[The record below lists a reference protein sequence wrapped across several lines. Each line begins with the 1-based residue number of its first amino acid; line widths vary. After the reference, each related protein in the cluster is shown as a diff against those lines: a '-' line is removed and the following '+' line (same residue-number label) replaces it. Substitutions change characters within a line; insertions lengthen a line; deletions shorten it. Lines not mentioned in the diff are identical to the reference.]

1 MNLSTILEQI
11 GLTQKE
17 AAVYL
22 ATLELAQ
29 ASVLRIAQKTEIKRP
44 TVYITLD
51 TLCEKGFVVS
61 IPKGS
66 KTLYQAIDPKDIL
79 VKCKEK
85 VAAFKDTLPEF
96 LSLANAAPGKAKI
109 RFFEGKNSLLALYEN
124 EIFRSKRIAGITSMR
139 ELRKVFS
146 LDELTG
152 MLHIMKSGGGKINEI
167 DEDSP
172 ESREYR
178 AEKDRLEL
186 GQTKCLPKGFAF
198 EIDFLLYDNCVAMIS
213 IKNRMAV
220 VIEDRAIAGAQ
231 RQFFNFLWDRIRPAG
246 EEKFKATARG

>member
-22 ATLELAQ
+22 ATLELGQ
-29 ASVLRIAQKTEIKRP
+29 ASVLRIAQKAEIKRP

-51 TLCEKGFVVS
+51 TLCEKGFAVS

-66 KTLYQAIDPKDIL
+66 KTLYQAVDPKDIL
-79 VKCKEK
+79 VKFKEK
-85 VAAFKDTLPEF
+85 VSAFKDTLPEF

-109 RFFEGKNSLLALYEN
+109 RFFEGKKNLLALYEN
-124 EIFRSKRIAGITSMR
+124 EIFRSKNIAGVTSMR

-146 LDELTG
+146 LDELIG
-152 MLHIMKSGGGKINEI
+152 MLHIMKGSGGRI
-167 DEDSP
+167 DEIHDDSS

-178 AEKDRLEL
+178 AEKDRLKL
-186 GQTKCLPKGFAF
+186 GETKCLPKEFSF
-198 EIDFLLYDNCVAMIS
+198 EIDFLLYGNCVAMIS

-220 VIEDRAIAGAQ
+220 IIEDRAIAAAQ
-231 RQFFNFLWDRIRPAG
+231 RQFFNFLWKSIQPGDK
-246 EEKFKATARG
+246 E

>member
-22 ATLELAQ
+22 ATLELGQ
-29 ASVLRIAQKTEIKRP
+29 ASVLRIAQKAEIKRP
-44 TVYITLD
+44 TVYITLGA
-51 TLCEKGFVVS
+51 LRENGFVVS

-79 VKCKEK
+79 AKLKEK
-85 VAAFKDTLPEF
+85 VAAFKDTLPEI

-109 RFFEGKNSLLALYEN
+109 RFFEGKKNLLALYEN
-124 EIFRSKRIAGITSMR
+124 EIFRSKNIAGITSMH

-152 MLHIMKSGGGKINEI
+152 MLHLMKGSGGRIDEI

-178 AEKDRLEL
+178 TEKDRLKL
-186 GQTKCLPKGFAF
+186 GETKSLPKGFSF

-220 VIEDRAIAGAQ
+220 VIEDRAIAHAQ
-231 RQFFNFLWDRIRPAG
+231 RQFFNFLW
-246 EEKFKATARG
+246 KAI